1 MKNEELIPSNRIQ
14 ELITDIYFMKME
26 INSNYKTYSA
36 TEIQDM
42 TEVRLKK
49 KMELYR
55 LQKLRD
61 RKNKVLKIISKI

>member
-1 MKNEELIPSNRIQ
+1 MINNRIQ

-42 TEVRLKK
+42 TEVRLNK